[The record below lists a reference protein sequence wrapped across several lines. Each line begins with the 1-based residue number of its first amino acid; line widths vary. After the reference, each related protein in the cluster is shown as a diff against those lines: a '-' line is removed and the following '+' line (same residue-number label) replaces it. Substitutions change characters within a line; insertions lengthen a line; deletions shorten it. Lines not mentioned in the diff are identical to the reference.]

1 MISFLLQ
8 KMRQNKW
15 LMLCLLIG
23 NILLVGI
30 ASAAPMYSA
39 ATMTRMI
46 HQAMRVR
53 QVSYGIYPAVSR
65 LTFSF
70 NEVAEEHR
78 IQSYI
83 GTQSTWLPQML
94 DDLIIPV
101 RTTTRRYLLIGWR
114 TEPQVRRDPGRLA
127 ARSKNIVAV
136 QDYTQHVRIIY
147 GRMPSETIAD
157 GNVIEVIAT
166 EAALLRQ
173 DILYGE
179 LRRVDN
185 VYATDDYIPDIYI
198 RVVGIFEVPDDSGPF
213 WAMLNANLHENL
225 LVSERLIQNR
235 IIANYHRDY
244 RLMATWVNIHDFEA
258 MTARNVPRYLDGIR
272 LQNDLFSCWVWQ
284 FSESYYD
291 LLTAHSARV
300 AEFNI
305 TLLVLQIPLYFLLAL
320 YIYVV
325 SRKILQ
331 MEQSDISIL
340 KSRGAGRKQIFGLYV
355 MQGVIVGAASFPIG
369 ILFGMAICHTIGA
382 SAGFLDFVQR
392 TPLIIEVSAQALFF
406 GLLAALFSFFTMILP
421 VIRFSRTGIIEHKLR
436 KGRPRKP
443 LWQRY
448 FLDIICVGASIYG
461 IYNFN
466 IQQELIGRGSQDL
479 VDPVLFISST
489 LFMLGLGLFLL
500 RLFPYVMKLFLWLG
514 GRHLPISTFTSLIR
528 VVRTAGEEQFIM
540 IFLIFTMTIGIFSA
554 FSART
559 INLNSEHEIRY
570 MGGTNLTFQE
580 AWANNIPAIVFGATE
595 ELVFFEPTFER
606 FTRFEEVDALTRV
619 KRLPVNA
626 YRGRDEIGET
636 TLLAIETNSFGE
648 TIWFRDDFLPTHINH
663 YLNVLSQV
671 PNGVILSANFREI
684 GFSVGDRLHFSHV
697 RRIGRDNLPPLYI
710 INEIRGAT
718 IVGFVEYWPTF
729 NPFVQGGDYALDAYQ
744 NLIIANLGYLRYQWG
759 LMPYEVWMRTNTSS
773 NQFFYDFRLENELRF
788 LSFNDTN
795 NAIVESLSDPL
806 LQGTNGVLTV
816 NFVIALVVCFVGFL
830 IYWILSIRER
840 VLQFGIFR
848 AMGLSMRNIIAMLIN
863 EQFFITLTS
872 LLIGTGVGII
882 SARLYVP
889 LVQLAFTNQIIP
901 LQVVMDANDLAILF
915 IVMGT
920 MIIFCLIALIAF
932 ILRIRISQALKLGED

>member
-15 LMLCLLIG
+15 LMLCLLVG

-30 ASAAPMYSA
+30 SSATPMYSA

-53 QVSYGIYPAVSR
+53 QINDGIYPAVSSLR
-65 LTFSF
+65 FVF
-70 NEVAEEHR
+70 NEVGDEHR
-78 IQSYI
+78 IQTYLD
-83 GTQSTWLPQML
+83 THNTWLPQML
-94 DDLIIPV
+94 DELIIPV
-101 RTTTRRYLLIGWR
+101 NRTVRTYTLLGWQTDPSIRRTPPHVQPRWH
-114 TEPQVRRDPGRLA
+114 
-127 ARSKNIVAV
+127 NIVGVEYYAEHIRLV
-136 QDYTQHVRIIY
+136 Y
-147 GRMPSETIAD
+147 GRMPSDVIAD

-166 EAALLRQ
+166 EAALLRL
-173 DILYGE
+173 DIIYDE
-179 LRRVDN
+179 LRLVVN
-185 VYATDDYIPDIYI
+185 VYDEDDPNIYI
-198 RVVGIFEVPDDSGPF
+198 RVVGIFEIPDEVGSF
-213 WAMLNANLHENL
+213 WTMLDVNL
-225 LVSERLIQNR
+225 LTSLLASEMLIQNR
-235 IIANYHRDY
+235 IIANYHSDY
-244 RLMATWVNIHDFEA
+244 RLVATWTNIHDFEA
-258 MTARNVPRYLDGIR
+258 MSARRISQYLNGIR
-272 LQNDLFSCWVWQ
+272 HQRDLFTCRVWR
-284 FSESYYD
+284 FSDNYYEM
-291 LLTAHSARV
+291 LTEHAAQV

-305 TLLVLQIPLYFLLAL
+305 MLLVLQIPLYFLLAL

-331 MEQSDISIL
+331 MEQNDISIL

-355 MQGVIVGAASFPIG
+355 MQGIFIGAFSFPIG
-369 ILFGMAICHTIGA
+369 ILFGMAVCHTIGA
-382 SAGFLDFVQR
+382 SAGFLDFVRR
-392 TPLIIEVSAQALFF
+392 TPLIVEVSTQALLF
-406 GLLAALFSFFTMILP
+406 GTLASLFSFLTMILP

-436 KGRPRKP
+436 KSGKRSKP
-443 LWQRY
+443 VWQRY
-448 FLDIICVGASIYG
+448 FLDIVCIGASIYG

-466 IQQELIGRGSQDL
+466 IQQELIGHGTRDL
-479 VDPVLFISST
+479 IDPVLFISST

-570 MGGTNLTFQE
+570 LGGTNLIFQE
-580 AWANNIPAIVFGATE
+580 HWTNNIPAIIEGHTE
-595 ELVFFEPTFER
+595 ELIFSEPSFER
-606 FTRFEEVDALTRV
+606 FTGFAEVDSLTRV
-619 KRLPVNA
+619 KRISVYAHDGNREQLSDVS
-626 YRGRDEIGET
+626 
-636 TLLAIETNSFGE
+636 LMAIETKSFGE

-663 YLNVLSQV
+663 YLNVLSQM
-671 PNGVILSANFREI
+671 PNGVILSANFMDSGFAI
-684 GFSVGDRLHFSHV
+684 GDTISFAHV
-697 RRIGRDNLPPLYI
+697 RRIGRVEGLLPLYI
-710 INEIRGAT
+710 ANQVRQAV
-718 IVGFVEYWPTF
+718 IVGFAEYWPNF
-729 NPFVQGGDYALDAYQ
+729 IPFTYQEQ
-744 NLIIANLGYLRYQWG
+744 NLIIANFGYLRYQWG
-759 LMPYEVWMRTNTSS
+759 VMPYEVWMRTNTNS
-773 NQFFYDFRLENELRF
+773 NQFFYDFQLENELRL
-788 LSFNDTN
+788 LSFSDTN

-806 LQGTNGVLTV
+806 LQGTNGILTV

-848 AMGLSMRNIIAMLIN
+848 AMGMSMRNIVVMLIN
-863 EQFFITLTS
+863 EQFFITLTA

-901 LQVVMDANDLAILF
+901 LVVVMDASDLAILF

>member
-15 LMLCLLIG
+15 LMLCLLVG

-30 ASAAPMYSA
+30 TSATPMYSA

-53 QVSYGIYPAVSR
+53 QINYGVYPAVSR
-65 LTFSF
+65 LSFAF
-70 NEVAEEHR
+70 NEVNDEHR
-78 IQSYI
+78 MQTYLDTR
-83 GTQSTWLPQML
+83 GTWLPQML
-94 DDLIIPV
+94 DELIIPV
-101 RTTTRRYLLIGWR
+101 NRTVRTYTLSRWQ
-114 TEPQVRRDPGRLA
+114 TEPPIRRDSPHLQPRWH
-127 ARSKNIVAV
+127 NIVGV
-136 QDYTQHVRIIY
+136 QYYDEHIRLVY
-147 GRMPSETIAD
+147 GRIPSDVIVE
-157 GNVIEVIAT
+157 GNIIEVIAT

-173 DILYGE
+173 DIIYDE
-179 LRRVDN
+179 LRRVVN
-185 VYATDDYIPDIYI
+185 VYDADDPDIYI
-198 RVVGIFEVPDDSGPF
+198 RVVGIFEIPDEVGSF
-213 WAMLNANLHENL
+213 WTMLDVNLLTSL
-225 LVSERLIQNR
+225 LVSERLIQNV
-235 IIANYHRDY
+235 IIPNYHTDY
-244 RLMATWVNIHDFEA
+244 RLVTTWTNIHDFEA
-258 MTARNVPRYLDGIR
+258 MSARRVSQYISGLRHQHN
-272 LQNDLFSCWVWQ
+272 LFTCWVWR
-284 FSESYYD
+284 FSDNYYEM
-291 LLTAHSARV
+291 LTEHSARV

-305 TLLVLQIPLYFLLAL
+305 MILVLQIPLYFLLAL

-331 MEQSDISIL
+331 MEQNDISIL

-355 MQGVIVGAASFPIG
+355 MQGVFIGVFSFPIG
-369 ILFGMAICHTIGA
+369 ILFGMAVCHTIGA
-382 SAGFLDFVQR
+382 SAGFLDFVRR
-392 TPLIIEVSAQALFF
+392 TPLIVEVSTQALLF
-406 GLLAALFSFFTMILP
+406 GMLAALFSFLTMILP

-436 KGRPRKP
+436 KSGKLRKP
-443 LWQRY
+443 VWQRY
-448 FLDIICVGASIYG
+448 FLDIVCIGVSIYG

-466 IQQELIGRGSQDL
+466 LQQELIGHGTRNFI
-479 VDPVLFISST
+479 DPVLFISST

-570 MGGTNLTFQE
+570 IRGTNLVFQE
-580 AWANNIPAIVFGATE
+580 HWENNIHAIVEGHTE
-595 ELVFFEPTFER
+595 ELIFSEPSFER
-606 FTRFEEVDALTRV
+606 FTGFAEVDSLTRV
-619 KRLPVNA
+619 KRLSVYA
-626 YRGRDEIGET
+626 RGYGNNREIMSDIE
-636 TLLAIETNSFGE
+636 LMAIETKGFGE

-663 YLNVLSQV
+663 YLNTLSQM
-671 PNGVILSANFREI
+671 PNGVILSTSFMDR
-684 GFSVGDRLHFSHV
+684 GFAVGDTVSFANV
-697 RRIGRDNLPPLYI
+697 RRIGRVEGFLPLYI
-710 INEIRGAT
+710 ANEVVQAV
-718 IVGFVEYWPTF
+718 IVGFVEYWPSFIPVTY
-729 NPFVQGGDYALDAYQ
+729 QEQ

-759 LMPYEVWMRTNTSS
+759 VMPYEVWMRTNTNS
-773 NQFFYDFRLENELRF
+773 NQFFYDFRLENELR
-788 LSFNDTN
+788 LSSFSDTN
-795 NAIVESLSDPL
+795 NAIVESRSDPL
-806 LQGTNGVLTV
+806 LQGTNGILTV

-848 AMGLSMRNIIAMLIN
+848 AMGMSMRNIVAMLIN
-863 EQFFITLTS
+863 EQFFITLTA

-889 LVQLAFTNQIIP
+889 LVQLAFTNQVIP
-901 LQVVMDANDLAILF
+901 LLVVMDASDLAILF